1 MMKRGST
8 SYIFTADP
16 LCCDSMQQINLVKN
30 TLKKI
35 NALAVA
41 GYSRGGAYGKKY
53 WRIKLHGR
61 LGKNNPAAA
70 KYRSQRQWQ
79 TIALGDAQRID
90 VYIYDEFRVL
100 KTPTPNF

>member
-1 MMKRGST
+1 MKRSST

-16 LCCDSMQQINLVKN
+16 LCCDSMQQINLVKS

-41 GYSRGGAYGKKY
+41 GYSHGGDYGKKC

-70 KYRSQRQWQ
+70 KYRNQHQWQ

-90 VYIYDEFRVL
+90 VYVYPEFRVL